1 MKKIL
6 NIRSFLFGLLLM
18 LLSCTALQAQQQ
30 DSVQIPKYQNTTREL
45 EDFSLNIG
53 FELMQNAIILQNV
66 HQSIDVNVR
75 ISFENKE
82 WENITPITIKATSK
96 EIFKMDGQK
105 NAYILMT
112 TPIDKSILYKL
123 DAGKL
128 YQIYWNVKAKLWD
141 LQEIRLSNQKTP

>member
-1 MKKIL
+1 MIASC
-6 NIRSFLFGLLLM
+6 SFLR
-18 LLSCTALQAQQQ
+18 AQQ
-30 DSVQIPKYQNTTREL
+30 DSVPSPRHQNISR
-45 EDFSLNIG
+45 SIG
-53 FELMQNAIILQNV
+53 FELMQDAIILQNV
-66 HQSIDVNVR
+66 HRSIDVNVR

-82 WENITPITIKATSK
+82 WENVTPITIKAARK